1 MIGTLLGNR
10 YEILELVG
18 TGGMA
23 NVYKAKCS
31 LLNRFVAIKVLKEE
45 FSEDQ
50 EFLKR
55 FGIESQASAG
65 LSHSNIVSVHDVG
78 VQDNIHYI
86 VMEYVDG
93 VTLKQY
99 LAENGPLSVNEA
111 LDFSIQ
117 LVSALHHAHRK
128 GIVHRDIKPQNIIVT
143 KDNVLK
149 VTDFGIARAASSC
162 TMKVDESGFG
172 SAHYCSPEQA
182 SGRYTD
188 AKSDIYSL
196 GVVMYEMLTGKLPFE
211 SDNSVSVAI
220 KHIQEEPVAPREINP
235 EIPETVEAVILKAME
250 KDQSERFQT
259 AGEMLIELNYANNTL
274 KIKSENKKI
283 HEKLEKKYE
292 TKVIDVKEV
301 KEAVKSTGKTTPK
314 TKKPEKE
321 PQSKEDKVAIW
332 AAIASAFVI
341 VAVICFIGI
350 AVMFPSIMPW
360 NNPNNV
366 ADGVAPDLVGVK
378 FEQAVKTFKKIEFIE
393 ADPEFSNMYDEGVIL
408 SQDPE
413 QGTELEKPYKITV
426 VVSKGAREEKIP
438 DVVNMDYREAEI
450 MLDKLEII
458 HTVQY
463 KASEEVPE
471 DIVMKVTPEKGTK
484 VRANADL
491 VTLIVSSGAPKKEV
505 EVPDV
510 VGETRKDAEKMI
522 EKAGLTFS
530 IKKVNSAKPEGTV
543 VKQSID
549 AGTTV
554 TEKTNIV
561 LSISTG
567 MAEGDEE
574 TGEETSSED
583 GKAEEKPTV
592 TKELT
597 VSLPQDKESVTVKV
611 TVNDVTVYQ
620 KKHDT
625 SEGSVSVPVK
635 GSGKTKVAYYID
647 GSKVGEREIEF

>member
-23 NVYKAKCS
+23 NVYKAKCN

-45 FSEDQ
+45 YSNDQ

-55 FGIESQASAG
+55 FSIESQASAG

-93 VTLKQY
+93 ITLKQY
-99 LAENGPLSVNEA
+99 LQENGPLSIEEA

-117 LVSALHHAHRK
+117 IVSALHHAHRK
-128 GIVHRDIKPQNIIVT
+128 SIVHRDIKPQNIIVT

-149 VTDFGIARAASSC
+149 VTDFGIARAVSGS

-182 SGRYTD
+182 AGRYTD

-235 EIPETVEAVILKAME
+235 DIPEIVEEVILKAMA
-250 KDQSERFQT
+250 KDQTERFQN
-259 AGEMLIELNYANNTL
+259 AGEMLIELNYANNTQ
-274 KIKSENKKI
+274 KIKNENTKLYQKI
-283 HEKLEKKYE
+283 EKKYE
-292 TKVIDVKEV
+292 TKVIDVNEVRKEV
-301 KEAVKSTGKTTPK
+301 KKKSSKTE
-314 TKKPEKE
+314 KPEKTTRT
-321 PQSKEDKVAIW
+321 KEDKYAII

-341 VAVICFIGI
+341 VFIICFIGVAAI
-350 AVMFPSIMPW
+350 FPSALPW
-360 NNPNNV
+360 NNKTNMV
-366 ADGVAPDLVGVK
+366 DGVAPDLIGAK
-378 FEQAVKTFKKIEFIE
+378 FEQAVKTYKNIEFIE
-393 ADPEFSNMYDEGVIL
+393 DEAEFSNLYDEGIIL
-408 SQDPE
+408 RQDPGVGE
-413 QGTELEKPYKITV
+413 EIEKPYKITV
-426 VVSKGAREEKIP
+426 VVSKGAREEKVP

-450 MLDKLEII
+450 LLEQLDII
-458 HTVQY
+458 YAVQY
-463 KASEEVPE
+463 KTSDEVPE
-471 DIVMKVTPEKGTK
+471 DVVMKVTPSTGTK
-484 VRANADL
+484 VRSGADL
-491 VTLIVSSGAPKKEV
+491 VTMIVSSGPAREEI

-510 VGETRKDAEKMI
+510 VGETRADAERII

-530 IKKVNSAKPEGTV
+530 VKKVNSSKPEGTV
-543 VKQSID
+543 IKQSKE

-554 TEKTNIV
+554 AEKTNIV

-567 MAEGDEE
+567 VADKDEQPQPDEE
-574 TGEETSSED
+574 TDPVPDQKPDTEPEPEPQPEPQPGEETEP
-583 GKAEEKPTV
+583 E
-592 TKELT
+592 
-597 VSLPQDKESVTVKV
+597 QDII
-611 TVNDVTVYQ
+611 
-620 KKHDT
+620 H
-625 SEGSVSVPVK
+625 
-635 GSGKTKVAYYID
+635 
-647 GSKVGEREIEF
+647 

>member
-45 FSEDQ
+45 FSDDQ

-55 FGIESQASAG
+55 FDIESQASAG

-93 VTLKQY
+93 ITLKEY

-149 VTDFGIARAASSC
+149 VTDFGIARAASTA

-220 KHIQEEPVAPREINP
+220 KHIQEEPVPPREINP
-235 EIPETVEAVILKAME
+235 EIPETVEEVILKAMA
-250 KDQSERFQT
+250 KDQTERFQT
-259 AGEMLIELNYANNTL
+259 AGEMLIELNYANNSL

-283 HEKLEKKYE
+283 YEKLEKKIE
-292 TKVIDVKEV
+292 KLKIVLADTKIL
-301 KEAVKSTGKTTPK
+301 
-314 TKKPEKE
+314 EKQYMKQKGFFTV
-321 PQSKEDKVAIW
+321 P
-332 AAIASAFVI
+332 
-341 VAVICFIGI
+341 
-350 AVMFPSIMPW
+350 
-360 NNPNNV
+360 
-366 ADGVAPDLVGVK
+366 L
-378 FEQAVKTFKKIEFIE
+378 IEFSEVMLLKRSIRVWIWL
-393 ADPEFSNMYDEGVIL
+393 FLLLLLIIFIVIIL
-408 SQDPE
+408 
-413 QGTELEKPYKITV
+413 
-426 VVSKGAREEKIP
+426 
-438 DVVNMDYREAEI
+438 
-450 MLDKLEII
+450 
-458 HTVQY
+458 
-463 KASEEVPE
+463 
-471 DIVMKVTPEKGTK
+471 
-484 VRANADL
+484 NA
-491 VTLIVSSGAPKKEV
+491 
-505 EVPDV
+505 
-510 VGETRKDAEKMI
+510 
-522 EKAGLTFS
+522 
-530 IKKVNSAKPEGTV
+530 
-543 VKQSID
+543 
-549 AGTTV
+549 
-554 TEKTNIV
+554 
-561 LSISTG
+561 
-567 MAEGDEE
+567 
-574 TGEETSSED
+574 
-583 GKAEEKPTV
+583 
-592 TKELT
+592 
-597 VSLPQDKESVTVKV
+597 
-611 TVNDVTVYQ
+611 
-620 KKHDT
+620 
-625 SEGSVSVPVK
+625 
-635 GSGKTKVAYYID
+635 
-647 GSKVGEREIEF
+647 